1 MEAPSVGAAPF
12 ATLGPMT
19 GERTDEELMLAY
31 ARDDLR
37 AFDQLYARNRGPLY
51 RFLLRSAGNRAS
63 ADELFQ
69 ETWVRVIGA
78 RQRYRPEARF
88 STWLLSIAHRLLIDQ
103 SRRARPLSGT
113 EAAELALAQEPAPEH
128 ESPEATHSA
137 FALARRVQAALAEL
151 PAEQR
156 EAFLMRAELDAGPDE
171 IAQATG
177 VGRETAK
184 SRLRYAVERL
194 RQRLSP

>member
-1 MEAPSVGAAPF
+1 
-12 ATLGPMT
+12 MT
-19 GERTDEELMLAY
+19 GEPTDEELMLAY

-37 AFDQLYARNRGPLY
+37 AFDLLYARNRGPLY
-51 RFLLRSAGNRAS
+51 RFLLRSAGDRAN

-88 STWLLSIAHRLLIDQ
+88 STWLLAIAHRLLIDQ
-103 SRRARPLSGT
+103 SRRTRPLTGSD
-113 EAAELALAQEPAPEH
+113 AAELALAQEPAPAH
-128 ESPEATHSA
+128 ESPEQSLGA
-137 FALARRVQAALAEL
+137 FELARRVQAALAEL

-156 EAFLMRAELDAGPDE
+156 EAFLLRAELELGPDE

-184 SRLRYAVERL
+184 SRLRYAVARLRERL
-194 RQRLSP
+194 GP

>member
-1 MEAPSVGAAPF
+1 
-12 ATLGPMT
+12 MT
-19 GERTDEELMLAY
+19 GEPTDEELMLAY

-37 AFDQLYARNRGPLY
+37 AFDRLYARNRGPLY

-78 RQRYRPEARF
+78 RQRYRPDARF
-88 STWLLSIAHRLLIDQ
+88 STWLLGIAHRLLIDQ
-103 SRRARPLSGT
+103 SRRSRPQSGT

-128 ESPEATHSA
+128 EAPDQALGA
-137 FALARRVQAALAEL
+137 FELARRVQSALAEL

-156 EAFLMRAELDAGPDE
+156 EAFLMRAELDLGPDE
-171 IAQATG
+171 IALATG

-184 SRLRYAVERL
+184 SRLRYAVARLRERL
-194 RQRLSP
+194 LP